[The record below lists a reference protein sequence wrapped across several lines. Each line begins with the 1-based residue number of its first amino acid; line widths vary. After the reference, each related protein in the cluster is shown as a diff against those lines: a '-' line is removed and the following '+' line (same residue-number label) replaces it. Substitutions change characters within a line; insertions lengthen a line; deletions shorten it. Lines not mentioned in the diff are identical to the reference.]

1 MDWFIN
7 RCRGQSIWI
16 DISVVRFL
24 PLSFYA
30 KKKVAE
36 RIARIRGIAPRY
48 ATLLFGAVSPL
59 YIPLMTAQPIAKIF
73 VYTRNGR
80 LVRRLPFLKEKYHAY
95 HLSLSESENSYTRI
109 YSTIIQ
115 LIFSKGCVPHNGK
128 PYFRSAIISVTLP
141 EKDSHLSKF
150 SPGLFQRAVYLTM
163 ASQTFGQQLS
173 RSLCPRKTPSYQSF
187 RQAFFKRPRT
197 PAYPRVTRRLSALFY
212 KIILTVE
219 MRCDIMECIL

>member
-7 RCRGQSIWI
+7 RYRGQSIWI

-36 RIARIRGIAPRY
+36 RKARIRGIAPRY

-59 YIPLMTAQPIAKIF
+59 YIPLMTAQPIAKVF

-95 HLSLSESENSYTRI
+95 HLSLSESENSYTQI

-128 PYFRSAIISVTLP
+128 PNFRSAIISVTLP
-141 EKDSHLSKF
+141 EKDSLLSKF
-150 SPGLFQRAVYLTM
+150 SPGLFQKAAY
-163 ASQTFGQQLS
+163 
-173 RSLCPRKTPSYQSF
+173 PRV
-187 RQAFFKRPRT
+187 T
-197 PAYPRVTRRLSALFY
+197 PAYPRVPRRLSALFY

>member
-1 MDWFIN
+1 MPRETNLAAAVKGI
-7 RCRGQSIWI
+7 CKG
-16 DISVVRFL
+16 DIVVLFL

-36 RIARIRGIAPRY
+36 RKARIRGGGAKDARIREHMAAP
-48 ATLLFGAVSPL
+48 VPPL
-59 YIPLMTAQPIAKIF
+59 MYLPLMTAQPIAKVF
-73 VYTRNGR
+73 VNTRNGR

-115 LIFSKGCVPHNGK
+115 LIFSKGCIPHNGK
-128 PYFRSAIISVTLP
+128 PNFRPAIISVTLP
-141 EKDSHLSKF
+141 EKDSLLSKF
-150 SPGLFQRAVYLTM
+150 SPGLFQKA
-163 ASQTFGQQLS
+163 
-173 RSLCPRKTPSYQSF
+173 
-187 RQAFFKRPRT
+187 
-197 PAYPRVTRRLSALFY
+197 AYPRVPRRLSALFY

>member
-7 RCRGQSIWI
+7 RYRGQSIWI

-36 RIARIRGIAPRY
+36 RKARIRGIAPRY

-59 YIPLMTAQPIAKIF
+59 YIPLMTAQPIAKVF

-80 LVRRLPFLKEKYHAY
+80 LLRRLPFLKEKYHAY
-95 HLSLSESENSYTRI
+95 HLSLSESENSYTQI

-128 PYFRSAIISVTLP
+128 PYFRPAIISVTLP
-141 EKDSHLSKF
+141 EKDSLLSKF
-150 SPGLFQRAVYLTM
+150 SPGLFQKA
-163 ASQTFGQQLS
+163 
-173 RSLCPRKTPSYQSF
+173 
-187 RQAFFKRPRT
+187 
-197 PAYPRVTRRLSALFY
+197 AYPRVPSRNSHVPRRLSALFY

>member
-7 RCRGQSIWI
+7 RYRGQSIWI

-36 RIARIRGIAPRY
+36 RKARIRGIAPRY

-59 YIPLMTAQPIAKIF
+59 YIPLMTAQPIAKVF

-80 LVRRLPFLKEKYHAY
+80 LLRRLPFLKEKYHAY
-95 HLSLSESENSYTRI
+95 HPSLSESENSYTRI

-128 PYFRSAIISVTLP
+128 PNFRSAIISVTMP
-141 EKDSHLSKF
+141 EKDSLLSKF
-150 SPGLFQRAVYLTM
+150 SPGLFQKA
-163 ASQTFGQQLS
+163 
-173 RSLCPRKTPSYQSF
+173 
-187 RQAFFKRPRT
+187 
-197 PAYPRVTRRLSALFY
+197 AYPRVPSRNSRVPRRLSALFY

>member
-7 RCRGQSIWI
+7 RYRGQSIWI

-36 RIARIRGIAPRY
+36 RKARIRGGGAKDARIREHMAAP
-48 ATLLFGAVSPL
+48 VPPL
-59 YIPLMTAQPIAKIF
+59 MYLPLMTAQPIAKVF

-80 LVRRLPFLKEKYHAY
+80 LVQRLPFLKEKYHAY
-95 HLSLSESENSYTRI
+95 HLSLSESENSYTQI

-128 PYFRSAIISVTLP
+128 QNFRPAIISVTLP
-141 EKDSHLSKF
+141 EKDSLLSKF
-150 SPGLFQRAVYLTM
+150 SPGLFQKA
-163 ASQTFGQQLS
+163 
-173 RSLCPRKTPSYQSF
+173 
-187 RQAFFKRPRT
+187 
-197 PAYPRVTRRLSALFY
+197 AYPRVTPRNHRVTTAY
-212 KIILTVE
+212 PVG
-219 MRCDIMECIL
+219 

>member
-36 RIARIRGIAPRY
+36 RKARIRGGGAKDARIREHMAAP
-48 ATLLFGAVSPL
+48 VPPL
-59 YIPLMTAQPIAKIF
+59 MYLPLMTAQPIAKVF

-115 LIFSKGCVPHNGK
+115 LSFSKISENNLPAAQVCEQYNGIQN
-128 PYFRSAIISVTLP
+128 FRPAIISVTLP
-141 EKDSHLSKF
+141 EKDSLLSKF
-150 SPGLFQRAVYLTM
+150 SPGLFQKA
-163 ASQTFGQQLS
+163 
-173 RSLCPRKTPSYQSF
+173 
-187 RQAFFKRPRT
+187 
-197 PAYPRVTRRLSALFY
+197 AYPRVTPAY
-212 KIILTVE
+212 PVG
-219 MRCDIMECIL
+219 